1 MATIADTIRSQIG
14 TNIASFNQF
23 KVSNELP
30 FTASGE
36 TLFVKNKKTV
46 YVDELQED
54 VVQLYRTLDQQEIM
68 QKEQTVLAYMSTDAK
83 NQPSNI
89 DDVITAVKNA
99 RSAIS
104 ETQVSECSVT
114 SDIED
119 DVITYTFEYN
129 ITNL

>member
-30 FTASGE
+30 FTASGDV
-36 TLFVKNKKTV
+36 LYVKNKKTV

-104 ETQVSECSVT
+104 ETQISECSVT